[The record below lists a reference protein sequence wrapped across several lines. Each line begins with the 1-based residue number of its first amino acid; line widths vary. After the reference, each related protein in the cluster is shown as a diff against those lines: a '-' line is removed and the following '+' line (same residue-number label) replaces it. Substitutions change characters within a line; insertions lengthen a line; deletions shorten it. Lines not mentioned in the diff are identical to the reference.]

1 MELGGALGTV
11 RDKIF
16 VATGSEVRGFT
27 KKGKMFL
34 QFETNLAEKIGSM
47 YISGSHLF
55 VCGNYVFNHYNDCRD
70 ANYLLASDRIND
82 VLSLPIEKTKVMTP
96 VLACADRSLRVVRDS
111 EVRYTAELP
120 GTPTTIIII
129 IISII
134 IIIRCGTLPSCRDL
148 RPPCS
153 CSTTMGARGGSRC
166 CTEPLT
172 ARLV

>member
-1 MELGGALGTV
+1 MGGALGTV

-111 EVRYTAELP
+111 EVRLVWFPNPLAFQ
-120 GTPTTIIII
+120 
-129 IISII
+129 SQM
-134 IIIRCGTLPSCRDL
+134 GTLSSPQQNL
-148 RPPCS
+148 K
-153 CSTTMGARGGSRC
+153 STHRC
-166 CTEPLT
+166 HSFYWTQV
-172 ARLV
+172 RS

>member
-120 GTPTTIIII
+120 GTPTIIIITIIAIIIIIVIIII
-129 IISII
+129 IIIVVMI
-134 IIIRCGTLPSCRDL
+134 T
-148 RPPCS
+148 RPEQLDIS
-153 CSTTMGARGGSRC
+153 S
-166 CTEPLT
+166 
-172 ARLV
+172 

>member
-111 EVRYTAELP
+111 EVRLDKAPRHSIRIDIWILLSDICQTHPNHIQIVRWQCFLP
-120 GTPTTIIII
+120 
-129 IISII
+129 
-134 IIIRCGTLPSCRDL
+134 
-148 RPPCS
+148 
-153 CSTTMGARGGSRC
+153 
-166 CTEPLT
+166 
-172 ARLV
+172 

>member
-1 MELGGALGTV
+1 MALGDDDGVLQVFVVKAGEPNFVFRTLPGAPITRMELGGALGTV

-70 ANYLLASDRIND
+70 ANYLLASDCITD
-82 VLSLPIEKTKVMTP
+82 VLALPIEKTKVMTP

-111 EVRYTAELP
+111 EVRVVLVIVIVITN
-120 GTPTTIIII
+120 IILFNVIM
-129 IISII
+129 
-134 IIIRCGTLPSCRDL
+134 R
-148 RPPCS
+148 
-153 CSTTMGARGGSRC
+153 
-166 CTEPLT
+166 
-172 ARLV
+172 

>member
-1 MELGGALGTV
+1 MIFICFFPITRMELGGALGTV

-70 ANYLLASDRIND
+70 ANYIPPRQRPHQRRALLADREDESDD
-82 VLSLPIEKTKVMTP
+82 ASS
-96 VLACADRSLRVVRDS
+96 SLRGS
-111 EVRYTAELP
+111 QSA
-120 GTPTTIIII
+120 
-129 IISII
+129 
-134 IIIRCGTLPSCRDL
+134 
-148 RPPCS
+148 
-153 CSTTMGARGGSRC
+153 GGQGQ
-166 CTEPLT
+166 
-172 ARLV
+172 

>member
-82 VLSLPIEKTKVMTP
+82 VLALPIEKTKVMTP

-120 GTPTTIIII
+120 GPPIIFIIII
-129 IISII
+129 IT
-134 IIIRCGTLPSCRDL
+134 RPKPPSRRQGL
-148 RPPCS
+148 
-153 CSTTMGARGGSRC
+153 AGSWGQGLGIFQ
-166 CTEPLT
+166 EGYK
-172 ARLV
+172 